1 MILLNLQ
8 SDKKRS
14 LTADRLNVSEPTI
27 KRTLKGV
34 SDQIEAIAE
43 EESGLPESFKVAAR
57 RGRPSKTNPKV
68 STTIRF
74 DADIIEAFK
83 LKGAGWQSRMN
94 DALRDWLKTHS
105 AT

>member
-1 MILLNLQ
+1 M
-8 SDKKRS
+8 KKNVNSELIDEENPEWTDGVFKRAAS
-14 LTADRLNVSEPTI
+14 L
-27 KRTLKGV
+27 
-34 SDQIEAIAE
+34 